1 MWRPDATGTVDG
13 ARDGARP
20 STDASTILRGAARR
34 HHPRGMHSDIRTALD
49 VFGFVTRP
57 QILDCGHD
65 DRTITAAV
73 RAGTLVRVGPGLFVG
88 PEYRRLSPEQQHVRR
103 ARAVASRFADRI
115 VFSHHTAALLHG
127 GSTWGIDLRSVHATR
142 SDTGRGR
149 RQAGVVHHVGTL
161 DDDEVT
167 EVDGL
172 LVTTPAR
179 TAWDVAVSQP
189 REQGV
194 VAVDSLL
201 NHGLVDDDALRDQC
215 RRHAQW
221 TRARHA
227 KTTLT
232 HTDGAADS
240 VGESRGR
247 LLFQEHRLPRPELQ
261 LKIFDRDGVLV
272 GISDFGWPEFRHLAE
287 FDGMVK
293 YGSGL
298 DLAREKARE
307 DAIRRLGWGMTRF
320 IWSQLGGRQRV
331 LLAREL
337 HDAMRQ
343 SRRLFVSVA

>member
-1 MWRPDATGTVDG
+1 M
-13 ARDGARP
+13 
-20 STDASTILRGAARR
+20 
-34 HHPRGMHSDIRTALD
+34 HPDIRTALD
-49 VFGFVTRP
+49 FFGFVTRP

-65 DRTITAAV
+65 DRAISAAV

-88 PEYRRLSPEQQHVRR
+88 SEYLRLSPERRHVQR
-103 ARAVASRFADRI
+103 AHAVASRFADRI

-127 GSTWGIDLRSVHATR
+127 GAVWGVDLDGVHATR

-149 RQAGVVHHVGTL
+149 RQAGVSHHVGTL
-161 DDDEVT
+161 DEDEVT

-172 LVTTPAR
+172 LVTSPAR
-179 TAWDVAVSQP
+179 TAWDLAVTHP

-201 NHGLVDDDALRDQC
+201 NLGLVDDDALRDQC

-227 KTTLT
+227 KTTFV
-232 HTDGAADS
+232 HTDARADS

-247 LLFQEHRLPRPELQ
+247 VLMQEHGLPRPELQ
-261 LKIFDRDGVLV
+261 LKVFDRDGALV
-272 GISDFGWPEFRHLAE
+272 GISDFGWPEYRHLAE
-287 FDGMVK
+287 FDGMLK

-307 DAIRRLGWGMTRF
+307 DAMRRLGWGMTRF
-320 IWSQLGGRQRV
+320 VWSQLGGHQRA

-337 HDAMRQ
+337 RDAMQQ
-343 SRRLFVSVA
+343 SRRLYVGVA

>member
-1 MWRPDATGTVDG
+1 M
-13 ARDGARP
+13 
-20 STDASTILRGAARR
+20 
-34 HHPRGMHSDIRTALD
+34 HPDIRATID

-65 DRTITAAV
+65 DRTIGAAV
-73 RAGTLVRVGPGLFVG
+73 RAGVLVRVGPGLFVG
-88 PEYRRLSPEQQHVRR
+88 PEYHRLSPEQQHVRR
-103 ARAVASRFADRI
+103 AHAVASRFADRI
-115 VFSHHTAALLHG
+115 VFSHQSAALLHG
-127 GSTWGIDLRSVHATR
+127 GATWGVDLVNVHATR

-161 DDDEVT
+161 GDDEVT

-179 TAWDVAVSQP
+179 TAWDLAASQP

-201 NHGLVDDDALRDQC
+201 NRGLVDDEALRNQC

-227 KTTLT
+227 KTTLSR
-232 HTDGAADS
+232 TDAAADS
-240 VGESRGR
+240 AGESRGR
-247 LLFQEHRLPRPELQ
+247 LLMDEFHLPKPQLQ
-261 LKIFDRDGVLV
+261 VRIFDHRGVLV
-272 GISDFGWPEFRHLAE
+272 GVSDYGWPEFRHLAE
-287 FDGMVK
+287 FDGLLK

-320 IWSQLGGRQRV
+320 VWSQLGGQQRA

-337 HDAMRQ
+337 REAMEH
-343 SRRLFVSVA
+343 SRRLYVVGA